1 MVLQKLSLKM
11 KKQINKNGF
20 TLVEVMVAVVVLGI
34 GIASVLTLIGQ
45 ATKAVTIARGVTIQT
60 GLARLAMVEIENKY
74 WQKKADDIDTSGD
87 FGDDFPDYSYDVE
100 VIEDIDEEVPALH
113 EINLTVYWDR
123 GKYKRPY
130 TLTTYL
136 IDYSK

>member
-1 MVLQKLSLKM
+1 M

>member
-1 MVLQKLSLKM
+1 M

-34 GIASVLTLIGQ
+34 GIASVLSLIGQ
-45 ATKAVTIARGVTIQT
+45 ATKAISTSRGIMIQT
-60 GLARLAMVEIENKY
+60 GLARLAMVEIENQY
-74 WQKKADDIDTSGD
+74 WQKNADDIDTSGD
-87 FGDDFPDYSYDVE
+87 FGDDFPNYSYEVE
-100 VIEDIDEEVPALH
+100 IIEDIDEEVPALQ
-113 EINLTVYWDR
+113 EVNLTVYWDR

-136 IDYSK
+136 IDFSQ